1 MHAKQVFAALLVA
14 ATTITEA
21 RALQSRQIGDVD
33 CNVARLQIVD
43 AISSAQDTVGG
54 IKDATVKDAA
64 AGGLKQASDAIGNIG
79 VALISGQKAAA
90 EDRTS
95 VQTGLNA
102 TGTALQGGDQ
112 TDDAVKQA
120 QGFLQKAVSAGKDV
134 VSLCK

>member
-21 RALQSRQIGDVD
+21 RAWNLKRLGVLRSRQIGDVD
-33 CNVARLQIVD
+33 CNVALLQIVD

-54 IKDATVKDAA
+54 IKDATVKNAA
-64 AGGLKQASDAIGNIG
+64 ADGLNQASDAIGNIG

-112 TDDAVKQA
+112 YAPP
-120 QGFLQKAVSAGKDV
+120 
-134 VSLCK
+134 

>member
-21 RALQSRQIGDVD
+21 RVLQSRQIGDVD

-64 AGGLKQASDAIGNIG
+64 AGGLNQASDAIGNIG

-95 VQTGLNA
+95 VKTGLNA

-112 TDDAVKQA
+112 TDDAVKKA
-120 QGFLQKAVSAGKDV
+120 QGFLQKAVAAGKDV